1 MAIKYTLHETPKPND
16 REGEVLTHARA
27 VCNKTCR
34 LDYICELVSNRSSIS
49 SADVKS
55 VLDSF
60 AWAIALCVNSGDHVE
75 LEELGYFSPSLRT
88 RQMGNGEVCVD
99 VDGINYRCSTK
110 LKDAVRAADLEK
122 VNVKREEDPSKR
134 KKILIDYLKENG
146 SISLRTYAG
155 ISGCS
160 RYRAEADFEEY
171 LQEGVIVKI
180 GHRNRVLYLLP

>member
-16 REGEVLTHARA
+16 REGEVLSHARA

-34 LDYICELVSNRSSIS
+34 LDYICDLVSSRSSIS

-60 AWAIALCVNSGDHVE
+60 AWAIALCVNNGDHVE

-88 RQMGNGEVCVD
+88 RQLGNGKVGVE
-99 VDGINYRCSTK
+99 VDGINYRCATK
-110 LKDAVRAADLEK
+110 LKDAVRLADLEK
-122 VNVKREEDPSKR
+122 EEVERTEDPAKR
-134 KKILIDYLKENG
+134 KKILIEYLRENG

-160 RYRAEADFEEY
+160 RYRAEADFEDY
-171 LQEGVIVKI
+171 LKEGVIIKI